1 MNDLTLNGPFDEVEL
16 VDDIEDGP
24 IEVVQ
29 DLRVTDELR
38 VRLSD
43 MAIAVSQER
52 LVSYPLAQG
61 LRAATVGLESMD
73 AHFARYPIASYT
85 QLPSTTNL
93 EVTQESLA
101 KSIKDNLIRGAKALF
116 RFFADLFTRLGNWW
130 RSNKRAVEQAD
141 KVSSNVGELFKAN
154 QSIDSILQAHL
165 STKQVDALNLATE
178 NLEQQVAKTYGSQ
191 WNRLLTTI
199 VTPDTDD
206 DDAMNPVGVFVACS
220 KQITVSAN
228 AFVERITEFTD
239 MVAKATEYENSSDYL
254 SSALPSLNMVDAV
267 ASPALVHA
275 YAKTRV
281 QPARVDPSVSPIQVD
296 AQTILA
302 WVKSY
307 KANRTDFAL
316 PVPQMVWTVAKVRQV
331 SEEGMNSFAESSVAL
346 LKVASQLNTASTTV
360 TDAMSNGDLDDGAF
374 SMLNEVLVY
383 FRSWSAAIYDMESA
397 SKMIFQEIGF
407 LTNVLAQYERGRA
420 ACQQQSYKDPEV
432 SAEIHKE
439 VEQALKEL
447 RRKLR

>member
-16 VDDIEDGP
+16 VEPIEDEA

-29 DLRVTDELR
+29 ELRVTDELR

-43 MAIAVSQER
+43 MAIAVSQEG

-61 LRAATVGLESMD
+61 LRAATVGMESMD
-73 AHFARYPIASYT
+73 KHFARFPIASYT

-116 RFFADLFTRLGNWW
+116 RFFMDLFTRMGNWW

-165 STKQVDALNLATE
+165 STKQIDDLNVAME

-191 WNRLLTTI
+191 WNRLLTTL

-206 DDAMNPVGVFVACS
+206 LEAMNPVGAFVACS
-220 KQITVSAN
+220 AQITLSAT
-228 AFVERITEFTD
+228 AFVERITEFAD
-239 MVAKATEYENSSDYL
+239 IVSKATEYENAADYL
-254 SSALPSLNMVDAV
+254 ATALPTLNMADAV
-267 ASPALVHA
+267 ASPTLIHA
-275 YAKTRV
+275 YATIRV
-281 QPARVDPSVSPIQVD
+281 QAARVDPSVSPIQAD

-302 WVKSY
+302 RVKSY
-307 KANRTDFAL
+307 KANRTDFEL

-331 SEEGMNSFAESSVAL
+331 SEEGMNSFAASSVAL
-346 LKVASQLNTASTTV
+346 LKVASQLNTASTIV
-360 TDAMSNGDLDDGAF
+360 TDAMAAGDLDSAAF
-374 SMLNEVLVY
+374 NMLNEVLVY
-383 FRSWSAAIYDMESA
+383 FRSWSAAIYDLESA

-432 SAEIHKE
+432 SAQVHKE